1 PELTSR
7 MRRSIRPTRA
17 GAASSFLVYR
27 NSNGGECG
35 FQFFALPFRHEMS
48 GLGIPA
54 DVARQVFHPRCSEN
68 VQIKPENFIGH
79 GEHSEKNGVSKR
91 GFSPHKRW
99 R

>member
-1 PELTSR
+1 MHGEKRPLLTEIAVQNHLSASLL
-7 MRRSIRPTRA
+7 RSIRPTRA

-27 NSNGGECG
+27 YSNGGECG

-48 GLGIPA
+48 RLGIPA

-79 GEHSEKNGVSKR
+79 DD
-91 GFSPHKRW
+91 
-99 R
+99 